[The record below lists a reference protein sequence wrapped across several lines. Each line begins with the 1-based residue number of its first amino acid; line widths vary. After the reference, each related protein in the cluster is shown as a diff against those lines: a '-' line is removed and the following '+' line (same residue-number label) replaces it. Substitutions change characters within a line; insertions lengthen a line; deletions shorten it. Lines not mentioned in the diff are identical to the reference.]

1 MQPSTSEPFD
11 LTGKLLIAMP
21 GMGDMRFQ
29 AALILVCAHSDDG
42 AMGLIVN
49 KPTADVRLF
58 DLFEQL
64 SITQTDAATDQPVH
78 IGGPVEHARGFV
90 LHGTDYESPVNTL
103 QVPGGFGMTA
113 TQDVLE
119 AMAQGQGPDRALVML
134 GYAGWGAGQLED
146 ELAQNGWLTCEAS
159 ERLVFDT
166 PDARKWEAALT
177 SLGIDAVTL
186 SSTAGR
192 A

>member
-1 MQPSTSEPFD
+1 MPSSTSESFD
-11 LTGKLLIAMP
+11 LTGKFLIAMP

-64 SITQTDAATDQPVH
+64 SIARTDAARDQTVH

-90 LHGTDYESPVNTL
+90 LHGRDYDSPVNTL
-103 QVPGGFGMTA
+103 PIPGGFGMTA

-119 AMAQGQGPDRALVML
+119 AMAQGQGPERALVML

-146 ELAQNGWLTCEAS
+146 ELAQNGWLTCEATQ
-159 ERLVFDT
+159 ELVFGT
-166 PDARKWEAALT
+166 PDARKWEAALA
-177 SLGIDAVTL
+177 SLGIDAMTL
-186 SSTAGR
+186 SSSAGR

>member
-1 MQPSTSEPFD
+1 MPSSTSESFD

-29 AALILVCAHSDDG
+29 ASLILICAHSDDG

-58 DLFEQL
+58 DLFDQL
-64 SITQTDAATDQPVH
+64 SIARTDDACDQPVH

-90 LHGTDYESPVNTL
+90 LHGTDYSSPLNTL
-103 QVPGGFGMTA
+103 DIPGGFGMTA

-119 AMAQGQGPDRALVML
+119 AMAHGQGPERALVML
-134 GYAGWGAGQLED
+134 GYAGWGGGQLED
-146 ELAQNGWLTCEAS
+146 EVAQNGWLTCEATQ
-159 ERLVFDT
+159 ELVFAT
-166 PDARKWEAALT
+166 PDARKWEAALA
-177 SLGIDAVTL
+177 SLGIDAMTL
-186 SSTAGR
+186 SSSAGR